1 MITAETLAAVC
12 DQAAVQGLSE
22 ATLQSLR
29 KDWPDLHFTLCS
41 DDDIPARL
49 TPAVEARDFN
59 LYLVSNAQHCVA
71 FTSQLDAASGIV
83 LAAIDTDD

>member
-29 KDWPDLHFTLCS
+29 KTWSDLHFTLCS
-41 DDDIPARL
+41 DDEIPARL
-49 TPAVEARDFN
+49 TPAMESKDFN
-59 LYLVSNAQHCVA
+59 LYLVSNAQHCIA
-71 FTSQLDAASGIV
+71 FTTEPEAATGLV
-83 LAAIDTDD
+83 LATQSEE

>member
-12 DQAAVQGLSE
+12 DQAAVLGLSE

-29 KDWPDLHFTLCS
+29 QGWPDLHFTLCS

-59 LYLVSNAQHCVA
+59 LYLVSNAQHCIA
-71 FTSQLDAASGIV
+71 FTTEPEAATGLV
-83 LAAIDTDD
+83 LATQSEE